1 VRTQTEIV
9 AWKVVCI
16 NASNPRHGRMFHSH
30 KAAIAEAELAD
41 GRGQWMI
48 EGLDVEDVA
57 CRLKSGFDFEDAP

>member
-1 VRTQTEIV
+1 
-9 AWKVVCI
+9 
-16 NASNPRHGRMFHSH
+16 MFHSH